1 MFVSVGTW
9 KAVTELH
16 QKTNGEP
23 TLLEVYYGDG
33 CKGDGTT
40 PKDEWEVVRAVW
52 YWKMDYFW
60 WA

>member
-1 MFVSVGTW
+1 
-9 KAVTELH
+9 VTELH